1 MKRKRI
7 PTRFRLPYTTE
18 QVYTMLCASCKAE
31 VASRMRKFML
41 SDKYKQHLWDI
52 SKWLTSTDCTF
63 GLFLS
68 GNKGNGKTTIVK
80 ALQSLYTYIHS
91 DETSHTEKE
100 LYELPYKGFVIITA
114 KELVQYAKAFANP
127 TKENAEAVA
136 YFNKIRNIEVLCI
149 DDLGAEA
156 RESLHYG
163 EIITAVTDIIHHRY
177 QQQFCTIATSNLSGK
192 EIGKYYDERL
202 ADRLREMA
210 HIVNFDNEPS
220 FRTNNV

>member
-1 MKRKRI
+1 
-7 PTRFRLPYTTE
+7 
-18 QVYTMLCASCKAE
+18 MLYASCKAE
-31 VASRMRKFML
+31 VNARMRKFML

-68 GNKGNGKTTIVK
+68 
-80 ALQSLYTYIHS
+80 
-91 DETSHTEKE
+91 
-100 LYELPYKGFVIITA
+100 GFVIITA

-149 DDLGAEA
+149 DDLGAEP

-163 EIITAVTDIIHHRY
+163 EIITAVTDIIHYRY
-177 QQQFCTIATSNLSGK
+177 QEQFCTIATSNLSGK
-192 EIGKYYDERL
+192 EIGKYYDARL

-210 HIVNFDNEPS
+210 HIVNFGNEPS
-220 FRTNNV
+220 FRIKAYE